1 MPCLLALISHW
12 LFYQFTQIERT
23 QSINF
28 RKQCESVCSADFHRQ
43 CKKKKQYLVINSLKF
58 DKLFIL
64 HSWINESLKI
74 NFEQRKKCGDTVKFL
89 RKAIFFK
96 ISKTVCYNLVKKWGL
111 QTQNFRLLFNH
122 PCYHGNNPNLIF
134 TLMNVMS

>member
-96 ISKTVCYNLVKKWGL
+96 ISKTVCYNLVKKINEGYKL
-111 QTQNFRLLFNH
+111 KILGFFSIIHVTMVTTQTSFLL
-122 PCYHGNNPNLIF
+122 
-134 TLMNVMS
+134 